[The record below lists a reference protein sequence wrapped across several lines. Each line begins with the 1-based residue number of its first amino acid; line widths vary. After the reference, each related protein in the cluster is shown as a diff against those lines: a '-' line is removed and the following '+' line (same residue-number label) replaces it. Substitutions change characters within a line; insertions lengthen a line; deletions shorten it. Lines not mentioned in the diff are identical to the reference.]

1 MRSGGVSD
9 KQQEAHKMKL
19 YLLSALLFLAC
30 TDAVLGGQPALTWL
44 KNLQGIIAT
53 HAAQGHRLHKRQSD
67 ACNTD
72 ITESFSPSFQLCQ
85 QELTDVLSFSADEA
99 EVTKFCH
106 DKCGPLVIDFSERL
120 AKDCGIPD
128 AAPDMNVKEIINS
141 TCLYG
146 PGNTLCALLWR
157 NVLMNPPQTYYTCIS
172 DYVPGQAC
180 PDSCKTAEAW
190 VNTNVGCCYRA
201 YLDFLD
207 SQGADEGVL
216 TDDFWTT
223 CGVKEPQKCLP

>member
-1 MRSGGVSD
+1 
-9 KQQEAHKMKL
+9 MKL

-53 HAAQGHRLHKRQSD
+53 HAAQGHRLHKYCLSVMIICVLHLSASPLCRRQSD

-128 AAPDMNVKEIINS
+128 AAVFRL
-141 TCLYG
+141 CLFFACNNPLS
-146 PGNTLCALLWR
+146 PGHGL
-157 NVLMNPPQTYYTCIS
+157 
-172 DYVPGQAC
+172 
-180 PDSCKTAEAW
+180 
-190 VNTNVGCCYRA
+190 
-201 YLDFLD
+201 
-207 SQGADEGVL
+207 
-216 TDDFWTT
+216 
-223 CGVKEPQKCLP
+223 